1 MDQNYISIHFSISAI
16 IIFIIFS
23 VSRPRLGFW
32 SHLRAEFWKAFTL
45 HSISY
50 ATIYL
55 IYAEPFPYPFHFP
68 LIFRCPNQHSM
79 ESPSDVIASR
89 GKGIAAVMSL
99 SPRKPW
105 ECGVPEEGR
114 RGSWALIP
122 LLLYYDIASK
132 EKYTPLYSVLKYV
145 HMCM

>member
-1 MDQNYISIHFSISAI
+1 
-16 IIFIIFS
+16 
-23 VSRPRLGFW
+23 
-32 SHLRAEFWKAFTL
+32 
-45 HSISY
+45 
-50 ATIYL
+50 
-55 IYAEPFPYPFHFP
+55 
-68 LIFRCPNQHSM
+68 M
-79 ESPSDVIASR
+79 ESSSDVIASR